1 MESNPYQKNKSTQ
14 RLELYKQKLSQRN
27 NNQNWILS
35 NYFGKP
41 GGGAPLRD
49 KNGKLITKIK
59 TIADDNIYHLESKEF
74 SKGISSKEEEKNLLS
89 QTFPLPQ
96 QPIYQNPLNQS
107 MQPQPSNLSLNNTL
121 PPINNPQINPELYLQ
136 QFKNN
141 YTMFPPGF
149 PMVPYYPYPPFC
161 FFPPPYQYPYPYP
174 YSKSENTKIEGDTNR
189 KNAYSPPPAAQ
200 STDKKTINNNDDG
213 YCLPVPKEGKEIQ
226 DKETQKIL
234 WQKELQAQ
242 MEEKKKR
249 DEREKE
255 RMIELD
261 KLEEIKYQEY
271 LQIKKEQAEQQE
283 QKRKNKLNKKLNTL
297 NESNDKKQG
306 QNLNSS
312 NNNNQENNNLQTNNS
327 HETPNPTLNSN
338 NQINQSNYLQNEQT
352 PLPENILQQ
361 QEKFKQLIDNKYKSL
376 ADLLNADF
384 DKELD
389 KINKEYDSKYS
400 DFTKELLNYPS
411 NEPIGLKEAKNHSE
425 NRLKHVQD
433 LIEQRNLIDFIF
445 DKPQINLNGPIFS
458 DVENEVKSP
467 SCFGINKENEETKY
481 TRLQSSSTFIGNPG
495 DKELSSESTILVER
509 NPNNKYPRNS
519 SSYNTNIYS
528 YNINNNL

>member
-27 NNQNWILS
+27 DNQNWILS

-74 SKGISSKEEEKNLLS
+74 SKGISSKEEEKNSLS

-96 QPIYQNPLNQS
+96 QHIYQTPLNQNV
-107 MQPQPSNLSLNNTL
+107 QPPLNNTL
-121 PPINNPQINPELYLQ
+121 PQANNPQINPELYLQ

-149 PMVPYYPYPPFC
+149 PMIPYFPYPPFY
-161 FFPPPYQYPYPYP
+161 FFPPPYQYPYPY
-174 YSKSENTKIEGDTNR
+174 SKTPITTNDDDTKR

-200 STDKKTINNNDDG
+200 NIVKKVNNNTDDG

-226 DKETQKIL
+226 DKEAQKIL

-283 QKRKNKLNKKLNTL
+283 QKRKNKLNQKLNTL

-306 QNLNSS
+306 QNLNTS
-312 NNNNQENNNLQTNNS
+312 NNNIQENNNNNLQTNGS
-327 HETPNPTLNSN
+327 ETSNPTLNSN
-338 NQINQSNYLQNEQT
+338 NQINQSNYLPNDQIS
-352 PLPENILQQ
+352 LPENILQQ
-361 QEKFKQLIDNKYKSL
+361 QEKFKQMIDNKYKSL

-389 KINKEYDSKYS
+389 KINKEYDNKYS
-400 DFTKELLNYPS
+400 DFTKEILKYPS

-433 LIEQRNLIDFIF
+433 LIEQRNLIDFVF

-458 DVENEVKSP
+458 DLENEVKAP
-467 SCFGINKENEETKY
+467 SFFGINKENEETKY
-481 TRLQSSSTFIGNPG
+481 TRLQSSSTFIGGPG
-495 DKELSSESTILVER
+495 DKELPTQSTILVEK
-509 NPNNKYPRNS
+509 NFEPSSKHPRNNS
-519 SSYNTNIYS
+519 NYNTNIYS
-528 YNINNNL
+528 